1 MTRATARNAL
11 ALAGVRVAAPLL
23 SLAVVLAVSRRL
35 GAEGL
40 GRYSVAYAFLG
51 LFGLLS
57 TAGLPALLT
66 REAARRPEE
75 IGRLLGG
82 GLALAGAVGAALG
95 AIMAVAASA
104 GVYDSETCRA
114 LLILSLALVPSAWSA
129 CLDAAWLAREQST
142 PIGAACLAEH
152 AVKVGLGVGLLGAG
166 YGLHAALAAAVA
178 GKWLAC
184 AVSAGWLWRTGV
196 RLKAG
201 PGALELAAPAAV
213 LALSAVSATLYWRVD
228 VFLLSYLR
236 GAAETGYYTAA
247 YRLLDAAILLPQSL
261 CQALFPRL
269 AAGTSDRRPEKWL
282 LGLTLTVAAPLALAA
297 GPVIEALYGA
307 ALRPAA
313 PVLALLIWTAAPYA
327 GNRYRA
333 YRLVAE
339 DRQRTDLGINLA
351 LLGVN
356 AAANLLLIPRWGAA
370 GAALVTLGT
379 AILYGAV
386 QSVCL
391 RRAAATAV

>member
-11 ALAGVRVAAPLL
+11 ALAAVRVAAPVL
-23 SLAVVLAVSRRL
+23 SLIVVAAVSRRL

-40 GRYSVAYAFLG
+40 GRYSAAYAFLG

-57 TAGLPALLT
+57 AAGLPQVLT

-75 IGRLLGG
+75 TGRLLGG
-82 GLALAGAVGAALG
+82 ALGLAGGCGAFLAVLMTAAATGVEDPATRQAV
-95 AIMAVAASA
+95 
-104 GVYDSETCRA
+104 R
-114 LLILSLALVPSAWSA
+114 ILSLALPPAAWSA
-129 CLDAAWLAREQST
+129 CLEAAWLARERT
-142 PIGAACLAEH
+142 GPIGAACLAEH
-152 AVKVGLGVGLLGAG
+152 AAKVALGGALLAAGSGLNAV
-166 YGLHAALAAAVA
+166 LAAAVA
-178 GKWLAC
+178 GKWLSC
-184 AVSAGWLWRTGV
+184 AVSGVWLRRTGV
-196 RLKAG
+196 RLDWSAMR
-201 PGALELAAPAAV
+201 ELALPAAV

-228 VFLLSYLR
+228 VLLLSCLC

-269 AAGTSDRRPEKWL
+269 AAGNAGQPPERWL
-282 LGLTLTVAAPLALAA
+282 LGLTLPAAALAA
-297 GPVIEALYGA
+297 AGAGPILEVLYGP

-313 PVLALLIWTAAPYA
+313 PVLALLIWTAVPYA

-333 YRLVAE
+333 CRLVAA
-339 DRQRTDLGINLA
+339 DRQRTDLSINLA

-356 AAANLLLIPRWGAA
+356 VGANILLIPKWGAA
-370 GAALVTLGT
+370 GAAFVTLAT
-379 AILYGAV
+379 AVLYGAA

-391 RRAAATAV
+391 RKAEGSTV